1 MQTQEKKQIQFYIT
15 EEQDEKLNQISKEK
29 GLAKATYCRVVLI
42 EALSQDA
49 L

>member
-1 MQTQEKKQIQFYIT
+1 MQTQEKKQIQFFIT
-15 EEQDEKLNQISKEK
+15 EEQDKKLQQISKEK
-29 GLAKATYCRVVLI
+29 GLAKSTYVRVKLL